1 VTRVDWI
8 ALAIAGL
15 AALSGLK
22 RGLVATA
29 LSLAGLA
36 AGAVLGARLAPHF
49 LHNGASSP
57 YTPLVG
63 LGGAVVGA
71 LLLQTVASMLGSFA
85 RGALAVI
92 PPLRMLDSL
101 GGLAAGAALGLA
113 IVWVAGAV
121 LLQLPGQAKLRA
133 EVQQSVILQRLNT
146 IAPPRTVLRAFAR
159 VDPFPQIA
167 GPAPPSAPPDT
178 RVLSSAAV
186 VRARPS
192 VVRITATACG
202 LGVEGSG
209 WVARRHLVVTA
220 AHVVAGGKGIEV
232 NGHPATAL
240 VVDKKEDVAVLRVPG
255 LAAAPLPLVDPH
267 AGDPVA
273 ILGYPENGPF
283 DARPGRIGSTA
294 DVLVNGRLREVTA
307 LSGLVRHGNSG
318 GPTVNALG
326 QVEAMVFA
334 ARIGSSGG
342 YGVPAAPVRAD
353 LARAKRPVSTG
364 SCA

>member
-1 VTRVDWI
+1 
-8 ALAIAGL
+8 
-15 AALSGLK
+15 
-22 RGLVATA
+22 
-29 LSLAGLA
+29 
-36 AGAVLGARLAPHF
+36 VLGARLAPHF

-63 LGGAVVGA
+63 LGGAVAGA
-71 LLLQTVASMLGSFA
+71 LLLQSVASIAGSFA

-121 LLQLPGQAKLRA
+121 LLQLPGQTKLRA
-133 EVQQSVILQRLNT
+133 EVQHSFILQRLNT

-167 GPAPPSAPPDT
+167 GPAPPSVPPDT

-186 VRARPS
+186 VHARPS
-192 VVRITATACG
+192 VVKITAIACG

-209 WVARRHLVVTA
+209 WVARPHIVVTA
-220 AHVVAGGKGIEV
+220 AHVVAGAKGIAV
-232 NGHPATAL
+232 NGYPATAL
-240 VVDKKEDVAVLRVPG
+240 VVDRKEDIAVLRVPR
-255 LAAAPLPLVDPH
+255 LTVAQLPLVDPH

-294 DVLVNGRLREVTA
+294 DVLVRGQLREVTA
-307 LSGLVRHGNSG
+307 LSGVVRHGNSG
-318 GPTVNALG
+318 GPAVNERG
-326 QVEAMVFA
+326 QVEATVFA

-364 SCA
+364 SCG